1 MGYNMLSSTFI
12 SKLSR
17 VIIGK
22 RNNNN
27 NEVFNVE
34 EYNSDK
40 RNCFHSFEH

>member
-27 NEVFNVE
+27 EVFNVE

-40 RNCFHSFEH
+40 RNYFHSFEH